1 MGIIREILEK
11 EISVLVNVLRNRG
24 KNIKVEKSGDR
35 FKIIIDE
42 EVVLYGTSL
51 NTVKFLK
58 KLANS

>member
-42 EVVLYGTSL
+42 EVVLYATSL